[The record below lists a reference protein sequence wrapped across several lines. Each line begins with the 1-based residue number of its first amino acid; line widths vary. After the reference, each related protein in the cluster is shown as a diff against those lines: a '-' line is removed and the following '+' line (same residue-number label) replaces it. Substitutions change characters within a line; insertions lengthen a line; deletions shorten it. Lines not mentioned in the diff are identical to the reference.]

1 VAKTAADFA
10 HSFLLFSFLLVAVG
24 FRLRRS
30 EDEREVVVENVF
42 DDADAHHDVTLCKR
56 HVWRRLFDIRLSVIR
71 LSVIRVS
78 VISRFVI
85 TLSVIRLSVIG
96 HLLGTGK
103 TQNVGNCWLILN

>member
-1 VAKTAADFA
+1 MAKTTANFA
-10 HSFLLFSFLLVAVG
+10 HSFLLLSFLLVAVG

-42 DDADAHHDVTLCKR
+42 DDADAHHDVTLCKS
-56 HVWRRLFDIRLSVIR
+56 HVWRRLFDIR

-85 TLSVIRLSVIG
+85 SLSVNRLSVIG

-103 TQNVGNCWLILN
+103 TQNVGNCLSISN